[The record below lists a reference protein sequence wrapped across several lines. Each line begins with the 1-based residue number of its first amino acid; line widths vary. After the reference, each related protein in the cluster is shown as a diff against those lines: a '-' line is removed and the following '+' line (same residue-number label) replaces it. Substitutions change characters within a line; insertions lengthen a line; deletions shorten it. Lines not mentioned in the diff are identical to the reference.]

1 MCITAG
7 VNGSFQNSG
16 DPTSG
21 SSQTGG
27 VVTAGGKV
35 LNGSGSTGT
44 YYFCVS
50 DNDQGTVCTVQA
62 NFGSPIH
69 SISSGNADADGHGNF
84 EFAVPSGYFAICTKN
99 LAEYG

>member
-1 MCITAG
+1 MAR
-7 VNGSFQNSG
+7 FQNSG

-50 DNDQGTVCTVQA
+50 DNDQGTVC
-62 NFGSPIH
+62 SC
-69 SISSGNADADGHGNF
+69 SS
-84 EFAVPSGYFAICTKN
+84 
-99 LAEYG
+99 